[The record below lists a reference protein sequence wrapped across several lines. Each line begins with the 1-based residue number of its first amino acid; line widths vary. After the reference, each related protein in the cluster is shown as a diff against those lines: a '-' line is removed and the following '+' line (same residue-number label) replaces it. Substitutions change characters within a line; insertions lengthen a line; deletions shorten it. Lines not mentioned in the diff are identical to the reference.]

1 MKLVRAGPEAGIYNR
16 SHGIAVF
23 GRRVRRNE
31 LKFLDRIYIRGVGN
45 TVIFCFIRVHAIDN
59 IVIGLRP
66 ITIHQGLTAAATSL
80 SKSTYVVVHNTRSE
94 QRELSEIA
102 AVQRQVDGGVAG
114 DQSSQLCTFGLQY
127 TGGTRD
133 LDSFRY
139 SANFKIEIH
148 ATHLTHFKGET
159 TGCNALKSG
168 RLYSQRIVA
177 WRHRWEG

>member
-1 MKLVRAGPEAGIYNR
+1 MKLVRTRLEAGIYNR
-16 SHGIAVF
+16 SHRIAVF
-23 GRRVRRNE
+23 GRRIRRYE
-31 LKFLDRIYIRGVGN
+31 LKFLNCIYIRSVGN
-45 TVIFCFIRVHAIDN
+45 SVVFCFIRVHAIDD
-59 IVIGLRP
+59 IVISLRP
-66 ITIHQGLTAAATSL
+66 IAIHQGLAAAATSF

-102 AVQRQVDGGVAG
+102 AIQRQIDGGVAG
-114 DQSSQLCTFGLQY
+114 DQSSQLCTFSLQY

-159 TGCNALKSG
+159 TRYNTLKSG
-168 RLYSQRIVA
+168 R
-177 WRHRWEG
+177 